1 MKSFRK
7 GSIIGLQAILSIA
20 LLFLLALGI
29 RNKFKIK

>member
-1 MKSFRK
+1 MIF
-7 GSIIGLQAILSIA
+7 IIGLQAILSIA